1 MYSLVIVNNEE
12 IRKQKRVN
20 KNVAKS
26 IRHKKYVDVLFNK
39 SLIRH
44 KIKRIQS
51 KLHRIGTYDVL

>member
-12 IRKQKRVN
+12 IKKQKRVN

-26 IRHKKYVDVLFNK
+26 ITHEKYVDVLFNK